1 MNSTKRENTMEINK
15 LSNHI
20 TGQVNGTGNGAE
32 QVQQASKVNAPN
44 KVNESSDQVSLNGFG
59 TKKNDELFA
68 KIELEKLNQSSF
80 GKLKDMKAKIQA
92 YQAAADESPE
102 AAANTEIGK
111 MLDNPDVWGSIA
123 EKMVD

>member
-1 MNSTKRENTMEINK
+1 MEINK

-20 TGQVNGTGNGAE
+20 AGQVNGTGNGAE
-32 QVQQASKVNAPN
+32 QVQQTSKVNAPG
-44 KVNESSDQVSLNGFG
+44 KTGESSDQVSLNSFG
-59 TKKNDELFA
+59 AKKNEELFA

-92 YQAAADESPE
+92 YQSAAEESPE
-102 AAANTEIGK
+102 AAAGTEIGK
-111 MLDNPDVWGSIA
+111 MLDNPDIWGSIA